1 MAAMTAQ
8 VDKPRIKLTY
18 EDYRHTP
25 EDARYELIDGEL
37 ILAAAPRTTHQRLQT
52 ELGWRMGQLA
62 DENDL
67 GAVFFSPTDVVLSA
81 TDVVQPDLIFISK
94 ERARIIAEEAVFG
107 APDLIIEILSPSTA
121 ARDMGCKRDLYERH
135 SVKEYWMADVDSVW
149 IRVLRLN
156 AAGFFEVVGTYG
168 EGDTFTSTV
177 LAGFTVNVSEVFGL

>member
-18 EDYRHTP
+18 EDYRDTP

-37 ILAAAPRTTHQRLQT
+37 ILAAAPRTTHQRLQFDFG
-52 ELGWRMGQLA
+52 LLVGQFVK
-62 DENDL
+62 DGDL
-67 GAVFFSPTDVVLSA
+67 GQVFAAPTDVVLSE

-94 ERARIIAEEAVFG
+94 ERAHIIAEEAVFG
-107 APDLIIEILSPSTA
+107 APDLVIEILSPSTA

-135 SVKEYWMADVDSVW
+135 GVKEYWMADVNSVW

-177 LAGFTVNVSEVFGL
+177 LAGFAVNVSDAFGL

>member
-1 MAAMTAQ
+1 MAAMIAQ
-8 VDKPRIKLTY
+8 VDKPRIRLTY
-18 EDYRHTP
+18 EDYRDTP

-37 ILAAAPRTTHQRLQT
+37 ILAAAPRTTHQGLQRRI
-52 ELGWRMGQLA
+52 GWRMAQLA

-67 GAVFFSPTDVVLSA
+67 GEVFFSSTDVVLSE

-107 APDLIIEILSPSTA
+107 APDLIIEILSPSTV
-121 ARDMGCKRDLYERH
+121 ARDMGYKRDLYERH
-135 SVKEYWMADVDSVW
+135 GVKEYWMADVDSVW

-168 EGDTFTSTV
+168 EGYEFTSTV
-177 LAGFTVNVSEVFGL
+177 LTGFTVNVSDVSGL